1 MKAMGEA
8 RSTSARIIRRFWALV
23 WGLGLIGQLV
33 WVVEN
38 QWFNTFIYAKIAKD
52 PTIIGWMVAV
62 SALTTT
68 VSTFLFGTA
77 SDRMGRRKPFVV
89 WGYILWG
96 AFTIAFGCSE
106 FITGG
111 SPTND
116 EQVLMMA
123 ATAVVLGDAVMSFFG
138 SMGND
143 AGFNA
148 WMNDNMNSE
157 NRGAIG
163 AAIATQP
170 VIGTIV
176 GTVAGGLIVGS
187 EDNYMGLFVIFGAAA
202 ISFGIVAQLTMRE
215 APGLAPKHEGGFWQ
229 QLASGFKLRELLA
242 HRELVA
248 VFLVL
253 MVYFTAFD
261 VYYPHMGN
269 FMIYYLGFDA
279 GSIGI
284 IQGVPLILAM
294 TVVIPTTHLVNKGR
308 LTLAATISIT
318 LSCLGIGLIGLLVRP
333 ETVDPT
339 TIFNPIPLA
348 GMLVFGCGYIMFMQ
362 VMNVWMKQ
370 LFPDGSRGQ
379 FEGFRII
386 FFVLIPWLLSP
397 FISNPL
403 IMANGAI
410 TDANGMT
417 AYLPTHTLL
426 LVGAALTLFSFVPLI
441 MAARLHGRGQRI

>member
-96 AFTIAFGCSE
+96 AFTMAFGCSE

-202 ISFGIVAQLTMRE
+202 IFFGIVAHN
-215 APGLAPKHEGGFWQ
+215 A
-229 QLASGFKLRELLA
+229 
-242 HRELVA
+242 
-248 VFLVL
+248 
-253 MVYFTAFD
+253 
-261 VYYPHMGN
+261 
-269 FMIYYLGFDA
+269 
-279 GSIGI
+279 
-284 IQGVPLILAM
+284 
-294 TVVIPTTHLVNKGR
+294 
-308 LTLAATISIT
+308 
-318 LSCLGIGLIGLLVRP
+318 
-333 ETVDPT
+333 
-339 TIFNPIPLA
+339 
-348 GMLVFGCGYIMFMQ
+348 
-362 VMNVWMKQ
+362 
-370 LFPDGSRGQ
+370 
-379 FEGFRII
+379 
-386 FFVLIPWLLSP
+386 
-397 FISNPL
+397 
-403 IMANGAI
+403 
-410 TDANGMT
+410 
-417 AYLPTHTLL
+417 
-426 LVGAALTLFSFVPLI
+426 
-441 MAARLHGRGQRI
+441 

>member
-242 HRELVA
+242 YRELVA

-308 LTLAATISIT
+308 LTLAATISII

-339 TIFNPIPLA
+339 TIFNPMPLA